1 MWHISRARKVPEVAA
16 RRCLHSLC
24 ERIRS
29 GNCLARSCRSSLADP
44 LLEETRRRF
53 QEQLASKDTEVA
65 RKVEALR
72 EEREQLAKAREQIED
87 QVVQRLS
94 AERAVLVA
102 TEAKKAR
109 EAAAA
114 EMQAKES
121 EASDL
126 RQTLAANEVKLA
138 EAQKAQAEL
147 IRRQRALDE
156 EKREL
161 DLTIEKRVQSSI
173 AEIQAKARLEADEA
187 ARLRVL
193 EKDQTIESMTRTI
206 EELKRKAE
214 QRSQQSQGEALE
226 LELEVLLRGRFPTDL
241 VEPVGKG
248 ELGADVVQQVN
259 GSIGQA
265 AGIILWESKRTKAWS
280 DGWLAKLRDDQR
292 RCGADVALIISQ
304 ALPRHIEHF
313 DLVDGVWVAHPRYA
327 LPVAVAL
334 RQTLIEVRGSRL
346 AQQGQ
351 QTKMEQVYQYLTGIK
366 FRQRVDAVVE
376 KFNDMREDLDKE
388 RKFMGR
394 QWAKREIQILSVIES
409 TVGMVGD
416 LQAIAGKAMPDIP
429 SLDMPLLES
438 STESDTLPCTR

>member
-1 MWHISRARKVPEVAA
+1 M
-16 RRCLHSLC
+16 
-24 ERIRS
+24 
-29 GNCLARSCRSSLADP
+29 
-44 LLEETRRRF
+44 
-53 QEQLASKDTEVA
+53 A

-72 EEREQLAKAREQIED
+72 LEREQLAKARERVEE
-87 QVVQRLS
+87 QVSNRLA
-94 AERAVLVA
+94 AERNQLIAA
-102 TEAKKAR
+102 EAKKAR
-109 EAAAA
+109 DAAAA
-114 EMQAKES
+114 NLQAKEA
-121 EASDL
+121 EAAEL
-126 RQTLAANEVKLA
+126 RRNLEVNNAKLA
-138 EAQKAQAEL
+138 EAQQQQAEL
-147 IRRQRALDE
+147 MRRQRALDD

-161 DLTIEKRVQSSI
+161 DLTVEKRVQESI
-173 AEIQAKARLEADEA
+173 GVIQIKARQEADEA
-187 ARLRVL
+187 ARLRVA
-193 EKDQTIESMTRTI
+193 ERDQTIESMARTI

-214 QRSQQSQGEALE
+214 QGSQQSQGEVVE
-226 LELEVLLRGRFPTDL
+226 LELEVLLRGRFPSDL
-241 VEPVGKG
+241 VEPVSKG

-304 ALPRHIEHF
+304 ALPKHIEHF

-334 RQTLIEVRGSRL
+334 RQTLIEISGSRL

-366 FRQRVDAVVE
+366 FRQRVEAVVE
-376 KFNDMREDLDKE
+376 KFHDMREDLDKE
-388 RKFMGR
+388 RKFVGR
-394 QWAKREIQILSVIES
+394 QWAKRETQILSVIES

-416 LQAIAGKAMPDIP
+416 LQAIAGKAVPEIP

-438 STESDTLPCTR
+438 SAEPERKAG